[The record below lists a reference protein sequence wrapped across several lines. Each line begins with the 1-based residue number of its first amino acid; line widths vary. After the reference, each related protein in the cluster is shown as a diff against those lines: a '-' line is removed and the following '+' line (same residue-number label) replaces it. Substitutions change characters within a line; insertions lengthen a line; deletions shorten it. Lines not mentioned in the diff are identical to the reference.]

1 MVSSDTY
8 FGELLRRYQ
17 ANFDIT
23 EKYTLGDRTYPAYAY
38 FCSLSEKYVLRKE
51 AQLWAIK
58 AYEHVLFENV
68 SSFNTEN
75 LSDIKDIIEG
85 HMEPELVRK
94 GQNYPEKDHMCTY
107 MTFVIVSDTDP
118 TPETIRAI
126 KKFKYDRGY
135 MFNFRGHSEARLI
148 LISLSSGNV
157 YSNYCGRDLRD
168 LLSDVYEKVSTS
180 VEAAS

>member
-8 FGELLRRYQ
+8 LRELLRRYQ
-17 ANFDIT
+17 ANFDIS
-23 EKYTLGDRTYPAYAY
+23 ENYTLAGKTYPAYAY
-38 FCSLSEKYVLRKE
+38 FCSLSEKYVLKKE

-68 SSFNTEN
+68 SSFNKDN
-75 LSDIKDIIEG
+75 LDEIKAVIEK
-85 HMEPELVRK
+85 HMEPQLVRG
-94 GQNYPEKDHMCTY
+94 GQSYPEKDHMCTY

-118 TPETIRAI
+118 TPETIKAI

-135 MFNFRGHSEARLI
+135 LFNFRGHSEARLT

-168 LLSDVYEKVSTS
+168 LLSDVYTKGADS
-180 VEAAS
+180 VDVAS